1 MLMTLMKRSVV
12 LGCAAVM
19 LLAAPIAATVM
30 IPTDLP
36 DVTASAT
43 LIVRGRVIDTR
54 AFTDIANGPVMTAV
68 TIAVTESLKGT
79 ADRTVTFRAH
89 GGELGR
95 YRQVLVGAPTFAIG
109 DEAYFFLKRA
119 AAGDLW
125 TVGLGAGVYKVST
138 ASGAQVV
145 NPPVVAGVTAT
156 VGAPVARGDS
166 RRKPMA
172 VSDFAGIVRL
182 LMAARAGGA
191 R

>member
-1 MLMTLMKRSVV
+1 MKFRSRHVWLCSAALV
-12 LGCAAVM
+12 LWLVS
-19 LLAAPIAATVM
+19 PIAATVM

-54 AFTDIANGPVMTAV
+54 AFTDVANGPVMTAV
-68 TIAVTESLKGT
+68 TIAVSESLKGT
-79 ADRTVTFRAH
+79 AERTVTFRAH

-95 YRQVLVGAPTFAIG
+95 YRQVLVGAPTFAVG

-125 TVGLGAGVYKVST
+125 TVGLGAGVYKISLAAGVP
-138 ASGAQVV
+138 VV
-145 NPPVVAGVTAT
+145 NPPMVAGLTAT
-156 VGAPVARGDS
+156 VGEPVVRGDS

-172 VSDFAGIVRL
+172 VSDFTGVVRL